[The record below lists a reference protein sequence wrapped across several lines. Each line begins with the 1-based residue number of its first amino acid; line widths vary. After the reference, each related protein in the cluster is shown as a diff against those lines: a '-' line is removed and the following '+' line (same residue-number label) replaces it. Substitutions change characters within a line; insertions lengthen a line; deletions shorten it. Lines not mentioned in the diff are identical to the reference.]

1 MTEPLFSNIKK
12 SRAYQEIAEEVE
24 QELTPKIEQELTPKI
39 EQELTPKIAQNKA
52 REIAKSLLRKKMSVD
67 LVAEVTGL
75 SKKEVRALSK
85 ELPGH
90 KN

>member
-24 QELTPKIEQELTPKI
+24 QELTPKIAQELA
-39 EQELTPKIAQNKA
+39 PKIAQSKA

-67 LVAEVTGL
+67 LIAEVTGL
-75 SKKEVRALSK
+75 SKKEVRALNK